1 MSNKKTLAVTAFAL
15 LLSQQSFAS
24 ETEGFYFGG
33 GYHGQFFNSIGSLKV
48 EAAKG
53 SKHVTVDEMYVSDK
67 ITGQKPDEYKGDYNP
82 PFAGSIAFGYEG
94 ELGNNSYRAELEAMH
109 SSVKADNVG
118 LEGNRMGISYLKDIG
133 TGSDKKTYIYAAE
146 VDNDQIGNTSVM
158 ANAYYHLKNDSFSFS
173 PYVGAGIGLTR
184 MKIFGE
190 ASIRPA
196 YQLKAGLDY
205 SINESVNMHVG
216 YRHFGAFGTD
226 HELKANLLGEVE
238 EQQPKQPGRKKT
250 AVLNE
255 SKKPTDVKLHSEGI
269 SIGNGLFT
277 THGIEAGLTFHFA
290 SKS

>member
-33 GYHGQFFNSIGSLKV
+33 GYYGQFFNSIGSLGVK
-48 EAAKG
+48 AAEG
-53 SKHVTVDEMYVSDK
+53 SKYVTVDVYVQDK
-67 ITGQKPDEYKGDYNP
+67 IKGQKPSEYKGDYNP
-82 PFAGSIAFGYEG
+82 PFAGNIAFGYTG
-94 ELGNNSYRAELEAMH
+94 GLGNNSYRAELEGIY

-118 LEGNRMGISYLKDIG
+118 LEGNQMSVLYLKEISG
-133 TGSDKKTYIYAAE
+133 KKYMYDTK
-146 VDNDQIGNTSVM
+146 VDNNKIENASVM
-158 ANAYYHLKNDSFSFS
+158 VNAYYHLKNDSFFFS
-173 PYVGAGIGLTR
+173 PYVGAGVGLTR
-184 MKIFGE
+184 MKMFGE

-205 SINESVNMHVG
+205 SVNENVNMHVG

-226 HELKANLLGEVE
+226 HKLKANVLGEVA
-238 EQQPKQPGRKKT
+238 QQQLGNKKIS
-250 AVLNE
+250 VLNE
-255 SKKPTDVKLHSEGI
+255 GEKPADMKLYSEGI
-269 SIGNGLFT
+269 SIDSGLFT

>member
-33 GYHGQFFNSIGSLKV
+33 GYYGQFFNSIGSLKV

-53 SKHVTVDEMYVSDK
+53 SKHVTVDEMYVPDK
-67 ITGQKPDEYKGDYNP
+67 IKGQKPSEYKGDYNP
-82 PFAGSIAFGYEG
+82 PFAGGVAFGYEG
-94 ELGNNSYRAELEAMH
+94 ELGNNSYRAELEGMY
-109 SSVKADNVG
+109 SSIKADNVG
-118 LEGNRMGISYLKDIG
+118 LEGNQMSVSYLKEISG
-133 TGSDKKTYIYAAE
+133 KKYIYDTK
-146 VDNDQIGNTSVM
+146 VDNDRIENTSVM
-158 ANAYYHLKNDSFSFS
+158 VNAYYHLKNDSFSFS
-173 PYVGAGIGLTR
+173 PYIGAGVGLIR

-216 YRHFGAFGTD
+216 YRHFGAFGAN
-226 HELKANLLGEVE
+226 HELKAEELGQV
-238 EQQPKQPGRKKT
+238 KKESGKD
-250 AVLNE
+250 VLDKNVH
-255 SKKPTDVKLHSEGI
+255 SKSGGEKITENIK
-269 SIGNGLFT
+269 IGSGLFA
-277 THGIEAGLTFHFA
+277 THGLEAGLTFHFA

>member
-67 ITGQKPDEYKGDYNP
+67 ITGQKPSEYKGDYNP
-82 PFAGSIAFGYEG
+82 SFAGSIAFGYEG
-94 ELGNNSYRAELEAMH
+94 ELGNNSYRAELEGMY
-109 SSVKADNVG
+109 SSIKADNVG
-118 LEGNRMGISYLKDIG
+118 LEGNQISVSYLKEISG
-133 TGSDKKTYIYAAE
+133 KKYMYDTK
-146 VDNDQIGNTSVM
+146 VDNDQIENMSVM

-226 HELKANLLGEVE
+226 HELKANLLGKVE
-238 EQQPKQPGRKKT
+238 EQQPGQPGRKKT
-250 AVLNE
+250 AVLNKSE
-255 SKKPTDVKLHSEGI
+255 KPTDVKLHSEGI

-277 THGIEAGLTFHFA
+277 THGLEAGLTFHFA